1 VISSAPPVI
10 ALLDDE
16 AQMLTALG
24 RLLRSQG
31 FDVALFQQG
40 ESLLAAEKEQEFYCI
55 VMDLHMPGLNGFDVL
70 QALGDRPVHPPV
82 IIITGH
88 DEAGNGERVRAL
100 GACAYLLKPVPAA
113 PLLDAIQ
120 HSHDVPPP
128 AAVLNKGLISVPS
141 IPA

>member
-1 VISSAPPVI
+1 
-10 ALLDDE
+10 
-16 AQMLTALG
+16 MLTALG

-40 ESLLAAEKEQEFYCI
+40 ESLLAAEKECEFYCI
-55 VMDLHMPGLNGFDVL
+55 VMDLHMPGLNGFDML
-70 QALGDRPVHPPV
+70 KALGERPAHPPV

-88 DEAGNGERVRAL
+88 DEEGNCERVKAL

-120 HSHDVPPP
+120 HSHDVSSPP
-128 AAVLNKGLISVPS
+128 ALLNKGLISAPC